1 MLGKKKNRPF
11 VSVVVVAAG
20 NASRM
25 DGIDKQLVEID
36 GMPVVI
42 RSILA
47 FEHSNKVDE
56 IIVVTKKESIP
67 ELNRQVR
74 EFFANKVKFIVA
86 GGRTRQESVFCGV
99 NCIDD
104 RCKYIAIHDGAR
116 PLVLT
121 GAIDAC
127 IEDAMVYG
135 AALLGVKVKDTIK
148 AIDKE
153 RFVEKTIDRE
163 NLFIAQTPQIF
174 EISLYKQA
182 MQQADENGTDFTDDC
197 QLVESIGHKV
207 YVSHGHYNNI
217 KITTPDDI
225 SYAQALLEQM
235 EDGI

>member
-1 MLGKKKNRPF
+1 MIGKKKKRPF
-11 VSVVVVAAG
+11 VSAIIVAAG

-25 DGIDKQLVEID
+25 DGIDKQLVEIS

-42 RSILA
+42 RSVLA

-86 GGRTRQESVFCGV
+86 GGKTRQESVFCGV
-99 NCIDD
+99 NCVDD
-104 RCKYIAIHDGAR
+104 RCEYVAIHDGAR

-121 GAIDAC
+121 GAVDAC
-127 IEDAMVYG
+127 IDDAVEHG
-135 AALLGVKVKDTIK
+135 CALLGVKVKETIK
-148 AIDKE
+148 AVDEE

-174 EISLYKQA
+174 EIALYRRA
-182 MQQADENGTDFTDDC
+182 MEHADSTGADYTDDC
-197 QLVESIGHKV
+197 QLVESIGQKV
-207 YVSHGHYNNI
+207 YVSRGHYNNI

-235 EDGI
+235 EDRI